1 MKFLSAIFL
10 SFLCINAFADATQT
24 PPPLGP
30 GPAIVQRVSVFSTT
44 VDWAA
49 VTGLP
54 LRQYSGKISGTK
66 KSLVKDGLVL
76 YYLDSFPCYGE
87 ADSVRVWLSPN
98 GKMSGHLRIVCV
110 HKPDKISFAWR
121 NATQEATQA
130 RSTGILTCPI
140 EGNTN
145 FKIDISTMN
154 SSPSFVLS
162 DNFNEVLSARLISNF

>member
-1 MKFLSAIFL
+1 MKFISAVILSL
-10 SFLCINAFADATQT
+10 LCLPGFADVT
-24 PPPLGP
+24 PPPA
-30 GPAIVQRVSVFSTT
+30 PAPVTRVSVFSTT

-145 FKIDISTMN
+145 FKIDISKC
-154 SSPSFVLS
+154 
-162 DNFNEVLSARLISNF
+162 EVGKDWDEYK

>member
-1 MKFLSAIFL
+1 MKFIMPLILSVFSLAV
-10 SFLCINAFADATQT
+10 FADTVS
-24 PPPLGP
+24 PPPAP
-30 GPAIVQRVSVFSTT
+30 VQRVSVFSTT

-54 LRQYSGKISGTK
+54 WQQFTGKIGGTN
-66 KSLVKDGLVL
+66 KSFVKNGLVL

-110 HKPDKISFAWR
+110 HKPETISFAWR
-121 NATQEATQA
+121 NADEEALDA
-130 RSTGILTCPI
+130 RSTGILICPV

-145 FKIDISTMN
+145 FKIDISKCEIGKDWKE
-154 SSPSFVLS
+154 FK
-162 DNFNEVLSARLISNF
+162 